1 MANKIHF
8 QTMQMAILDL
18 AESGDVTV
26 SHSYC
31 PLSYVSQK
39 IDSVNL
45 KNSQFLLSS

>member
-8 QTMQMAILDL
+8 LTMQMAILDL

-26 SHSYC
+26 SHSYS
-31 PLSYVSQK
+31 PLSCVSQEK
-39 IDSVNL
+39 DSVDL